1 MPRALDWDSRVGR
14 RLRLRDLHVL
24 FAVVEHGSMSAAGAH
39 LNMSQSAVSQAIAAL
54 EDTLKV
60 RLLDRTPR
68 GVEPTIYADAIMRR
82 GKIVFDEL
90 RSGIKDIEFLADPAG
105 GEVRIACSDV
115 LAGGILAPA
124 VETFS
129 KKYPHVVFEVLQSNA
144 FGREFV
150 ELRARKADLALGML
164 RQPLEDSVREDLNV
178 EHLFDEEYCLAASP
192 RSRWARRRNLGFADL
207 VDASWITPFSGAASE
222 KALFEAFRARG
233 LPPPRIVVKTVSGPL
248 RNFLSL
254 RGPFVAL
261 VPASFLKIN
270 AGTVGLKRLPL
281 RLPMPPLPVVMIT
294 LRNRTLSR
302 TVELFLDCARD
313 LAKSIDQPRRPG
325 NAARPVQADRR
336 SAAVAVGRSHL

>member
-1 MPRALDWDSRVGR
+1 MPKALDWDSRVGR

-54 EDTLKV
+54 EDALKV
-60 RLLDRTPR
+60 RLVDRTPR

-105 GEVRIACSDV
+105 GEVRIACADT
-115 LAGGILAPA
+115 LAGGILAPV

-129 KKYPHVVFEVLQSNA
+129 KKYPHVVFEVVQSNA
-144 FGREFV
+144 FGRDFV
-150 ELRARKADLALGML
+150 ELRARKVDLALGML
-164 RQPLEDSVREDLNV
+164 SRPLGDSVPEDLNV
-178 EHLFDEEYCLAASP
+178 EHLFDEEWCVAASP

-207 VDASWITPFSGAASE
+207 VDACWISTFSGATSE
-222 KALFEAFRARG
+222 KALFDAFRAHR
-233 LPPPRIVVKTVSGPL
+233 LPPPRVVIKTVSGPL
-248 RNFLSL
+248 RNFLTL

-261 VPASFLKIN
+261 VPASSLKIN

-281 RLPMPPLPVVMIT
+281 ELPMLPLPVVMIT
-294 LRNRTLSR
+294 LRNRTLSK
-302 TVELFLDCARD
+302 TVELFLDCARNVAKTID
-313 LAKSIDQPRRPG
+313 LPVRRVGKPW
-325 NAARPVQADRR
+325 ARFRETPAQRL
-336 SAAVAVGRSHL
+336 SP